1 MSNETET
8 EQQNNNLEPILLIE
22 YENISKEHLISINGI
37 LYHIESIY
45 QWIITQSNILDPF
58 RKIVIK
64 EDEERIKNFI
74 KYI

>member
-58 RKIVIK
+58 NRFEEIVL
-64 EDEERIKNFI
+64 
-74 KYI
+74 